1 MTVRHVPAG
10 HNAVSPYLVTQ
21 DAEQVICMLHEVF
34 GGEEIHRSLR
44 PDGTIRHAEVR
55 IEDSVIMIGEASGEF
70 PAMPC
75 MLHVYVPDC
84 DATHARARSFGL
96 ETLREPET
104 QPWGDR
110 SAGVRDGAGN
120 QWWFATHVE
129 DVGEEELARRMNATA
144 S

>member
-1 MTVRHVPAG
+1 MKVPHVPAG

-129 DVGEEELARRMNATA
+129 DVGEEELARRMQAAA

>member
-1 MTVRHVPAG
+1 MKVPHVPAG

-84 DATHARARSFGL
+84 DATHARALSFGL
-96 ETLREPET
+96 EPLRAPET

-120 QWWFATHVE
+120 
-129 DVGEEELARRMNATA
+129 
-144 S
+144 

>member
-1 MTVRHVPAG
+1 MKVPHVPAG

-21 DAEQVICMLHEVF
+21 DAEQVIRMLHEVF
-34 GGEEIHRSLR
+34 GGEKIHRSLR

-129 DVGEEELARRMNATA
+129 DVGEEELARRMQAAA

>member
-10 HNAVSPYLVTQ
+10 HNAVSPYLVTR
-21 DAEQVICMLHEVF
+21 DAEQVIRMLREVF
-34 GGEEIHRSLR
+34 GGEEIHRTLR
-44 PDGTIRHAEVR
+44 PDGSIRHAEVR

-84 DATHARARSFGL
+84 DATHARARRFGL
-96 ETLREPET
+96 EPLREPAT

-110 SAGVRDGAGN
+110 SAGARDGAGN

>member
-1 MTVRHVPAG
+1 MKVPHVPAG

>member
-21 DAEQVICMLHEVF
+21 DAEQVIRMLHEVF

-129 DVGEEELARRMNATA
+129 DVGEEELARRMQAAA

>member
-1 MTVRHVPAG
+1 MKVPHVPAG

-21 DAEQVICMLHEVF
+21 DAEQVIRMLHEVF

-104 QPWGDR
+104 QPSGDR

-129 DVGEEELARRMNATA
+129 DVGEEELARRMQAAA